1 MGRASL
7 AEVGL
12 SLPTPTPS
20 QEEDIKDRSRAIKRG
35 RVLEG
40 SHPGLINWAGVGVE
54 THPFVRDTASH
65 FPQKLRCQL
74 LLEGRALKQSADG
87 CSERRG
93 GNRGDDWSHSD
104 METVP
109 PLHPD
114 RVRPRHLAG
123 GRGGSFDLV

>member
-1 MGRASL
+1 MLSIRPSNQLLLMQILPSSLDSFPHLRTSVGRASL
-7 AEVGL
+7 AEVGF

-74 LLEGRALKQSADG
+74 LLEGRALKCRWLQR
-87 CSERRG
+87 E
-93 GNRGDDWSHSD
+93 
-104 METVP
+104 
-109 PLHPD
+109 
-114 RVRPRHLAG
+114 AG
-123 GRGGSFDLV
+123 WE